1 METLSKETTEY
12 RGIVSNVKAAEL
24 PNEVLS
30 TFSNAPYEF
39 EQTSS
44 VLWDDTQQ
52 IYYHACIANRFSENY
67 LLLCNQLE
75 KNIKQLGSFCL
86 TKAVLEQKGMEF
98 PKLAGMNVKE
108 LVCMVSYHFR
118 KAHAALQGIYRDN
131 DLLGLTYLN
140 WEFRWV
146 GLGNRLKATEVKI
159 QMVKDG
165 RYKTDSVFE
174 QSETFKG
181 EPRTNGEGAMRPAQS
196 LRANPSA
203 LPVKGSM
210 AREMLAKEKEDER
223 KAEFIRKVKEKM
235 LRRADQLE
243 RKADRMDG
251 VQIYPENKE
260 LAAMYIRE
268 DADQLREQAGKLN
281 PDPPKPEPGTI
292 TEAEARKKLI
302 EDAMKRGDQK
312 ALMEIPMEDSETFLK
327 RWMDHVENEPQAP
340 GALSAA
346 EVRKELLRDAKSRND
361 QEAIKAIPVEDQDA
375 LYERWMNYL
384 ERLETGQSRKGTVPG
399 KARAPG
405 NGPSADT
412 RKALREKRKKRR

>member
-1 METLSKETTEY
+1 METVTAESTEY

-24 PNEVLS
+24 PNEVLN

-44 VLWDDTQQ
+44 VLWGDTQQ

-98 PKLAGMNVKE
+98 PKLADMTVKE

-159 QMVKDG
+159 RRIKEG
-165 RYKTDSVFE
+165 KYKTDSIFE
-174 QSETFKG
+174 ESNTFKG
-181 EPRTNGEGAMRPAQS
+181 EPRSNGDDACKTPQS
-196 LRANPSA
+196 LRANPAA

-210 AREMLAKEKEDER
+210 AREMLSAEK
-223 KAEFIRKVKEKM
+223 
-235 LRRADQLE
+235 
-243 RKADRMDG
+243 DR
-251 VQIYPENKE
+251 
-260 LAAMYIRE
+260 
-268 DADQLREQAGKLN
+268 
-281 PDPPKPEPGTI
+281 
-292 TEAEARKKLI
+292 
-302 EDAMKRGDQK
+302 
-312 ALMEIPMEDSETFLK
+312 
-327 RWMDHVENEPQAP
+327 
-340 GALSAA
+340 
-346 EVRKELLRDAKSRND
+346 
-361 QEAIKAIPVEDQDA
+361 
-375 LYERWMNYL
+375 
-384 ERLETGQSRKGTVPG
+384 
-399 KARAPG
+399 
-405 NGPSADT
+405 
-412 RKALREKRKKRR
+412 